1 MSDAKWT
8 TEDKLQLEADMVLA
22 LTPRLC
28 LDPSPEVVQT
38 ANKKQYE
45 AKKLSNRALKR
56 LVYDRVL
63 SACRSNL

>member
-1 MSDAKWT
+1 MSDTKWT

-38 ANKKQYE
+38 ANRKQYE
-45 AKKLSNRALKR
+45 TKKLSNRALKR
-56 LVYDRVL
+56 LVCDNFQDIYL
-63 SACRSNL
+63 F